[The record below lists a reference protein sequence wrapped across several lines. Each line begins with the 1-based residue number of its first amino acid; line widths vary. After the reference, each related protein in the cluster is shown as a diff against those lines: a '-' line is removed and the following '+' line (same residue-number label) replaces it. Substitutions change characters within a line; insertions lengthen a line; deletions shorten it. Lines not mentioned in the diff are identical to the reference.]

1 MRANELIERYVS
13 IVERENEIRSEQIR
27 LLRDSQHTVDDAR
40 RFIEM
45 MIMREI
51 PSHISSPRR
60 NPLGRPQPTQSTR
73 STQPTRSTRST
84 RSTQSTQSTQSP
96 QMEMHGISIDI
107 PASAVSGELGL
118 LRQLFGF
125 LEEPSATRF
134 TGLTDEE
141 IDTACISR
149 EWDETIDCEELP
161 TCPITL
167 ERFSQGDMVKKI
179 RRCGHEFSAGA
190 ITQALRLSPLC
201 PLCRATVMHS

>member
-1 MRANELIERYVS
+1 MRTNELIERYVS
-13 IVERENEIRSEQIR
+13 IVEQENEIRSEQIR
-27 LLRDSQHTVDDAR
+27 LLRDSLHTVDDAR

-73 STQPTRSTRST
+73 STRSTQPTRST